1 MHFLLEVTVRKGEA
15 VVAGTSCP
23 ITQRRESEAQKA
35 QQTLPRS
42 HSLRA
47 RTCPGAQLSRLQA
60 HCPTQ
65 NSPLQ
70 DFLDLQER
78 KVQLR
83 QARPSP
89 AYHGFS
95 STLTSLTPPSP
106 QPPCP
111 HTRAHLSPGTSH
123 TSSKALEAQF
133 PKKRPLLAFQKGEL
147 PTSWGGQARLR
158 VSAGNRSSPRPPG
171 ATGSGLGL
179 PGLLACW
186 PPPGLGLQLTF
197 KPILAVGSAGPQ
209 RRPPERKH
217 KPRNGFSFPPRAK
230 EVE

>member
-23 ITQRRESEAQKA
+23 VTQRRESEAQKA

-70 DFLDLQER
+70 DFLDLQEC

-89 AYHGFS
+89 ANHGFS
-95 STLTSLTPPSP
+95 PTLTSLTPPPPSLPVHTPGHTCP
-106 QPPCP
+106 QAPAIPP
-111 HTRAHLSPGTSH
+111 
-123 TSSKALEAQF
+123 
-133 PKKRPLLAFQKGEL
+133 PKPLKLNFQKKGPYWLFKRE
-147 PTSWGGQARLR
+147 
-158 VSAGNRSSPRPPG
+158 SSPLPGVARP
-171 ATGSGLGL
+171 GSGCPLVTAVPRDRLEPQVRAWAFLGSW
-179 PGLLACW
+179 PAGLLPASAC
-186 PPPGLGLQLTF
+186 
-197 KPILAVGSAGPQ
+197 S
-209 RRPPERKH
+209 
-217 KPRNGFSFPPRAK
+217 
-230 EVE
+230 